1 MAIKIT
7 FAVVL
12 FGPKG
17 PPTIVAAHGAA
28 YGAFV
33 GPTLVGKKQPL

>member
-17 PPTIVAAHGAA
+17 PPTIVAADGAV
-28 YGAFV
+28 V
-33 GPTLVGKKQPL
+33 GPTSVGKKQPFNTF